1 MISKTI
7 AAGLIAATA
16 LTAVPA
22 KADSFAV
29 QFGFGAPSYGWNHG
43 HWDRGHHDR
52 DRDRRHGPVS
62 PREVRWILQGRGYD
76 HIRFV
81 DRRGAVYQV
90 RASKNGRDFF
100 LVVSARN
107 GDIVSRNRI

>member
-1 MISKTI
+1 MFAKTI

-22 KADSFAV
+22 RADNFSI
-29 QFGFGAPSYGWNHG
+29 QFGFGAPGYGTNHG

-52 DRDRRHGPVS
+52 DRRNGVS
-62 PREVRWILQGRGYD
+62 PREVRWILQGRGYH

-81 DRRGAVYQV
+81 DRRGPIYQV

-107 GDIVSRNRI
+107 GDIVSRNRV

>member
-1 MISKTI
+1 MIAKTI

-22 KADSFAV
+22 KADGFSV
-29 QFGFGAPSYGWNHG
+29 QFGFGGPSYGQDRG
-43 HWDRGHHDR
+43 HWDRGHR

-81 DRRGAVYQV
+81 DRRGALYQV
-90 RASKNGRDFF
+90 RASKQGRDYFI
-100 LVVSARN
+100 VVSARS